1 MWTGGTAVA
10 LIGAQAAPSLL
21 ALLIILLAV
30 VLVGAVVGGALGY
43 VFIRSRLAKALAEAE
58 AQAKTSETE
67 ANRIVAQAES
77 QAKTIELAAQERK
90 LQVIEESEQE
100 TIRRRRELDR
110 VEERLQRRQE
120 LLDNKL
126 EQLESR
132 DRKLNQRQ
140 SKLDKREADFEKV
153 EEQRVAE
160 LERIGNMSRE
170 EARQELLAAVEQ
182 ESRQDMAR
190 RIREVEAE
198 TQAQADAKAR
208 EIITWA
214 IERLAS
220 DHVSETTVASVPLPN
235 DEMKGRIIGRQGRNI
250 RAIEQATG
258 VDLVVDDTPEAV
270 IVSSFDPIRREV
282 ARLTLSRLVQD
293 GRIHPGRI
301 EKEVQKAQEEV
312 EKSIKEAGEQAI
324 IELGLQGLHPELLKL
339 VGRLKYRTS
348 YGQNQLAHA
357 VEAGHIAGMLAS
369 QLGGDVQV
377 SKMGALLHDLGKAVS
392 HEVEGPHATIG
403 ADIAR
408 RYGVPAAVVNC
419 IASHHHETEQSSVE
433 AVIVAA
439 ADAISGARPGARRE
453 SLEIYVK
460 RIKALEDI
468 GNSFPGVQQTY
479 AIQAGRE
486 IRIVVRPDDVDD
498 LGAIRLSRDIA
509 KKIEENLEYPGQIKV
524 TVIRETRAV
533 ELAK

>member
-1 MWTGGTAVA
+1 MWTGGTAVVMLGLQQGPGVGTLLIFLAAA
-10 LIGAQAAPSLL
+10 LI
-21 ALLIILLAV
+21 
-30 VLVGAVVGGALGY
+30 GAVVGGVLGY
-43 VFIRSRLAKALAEAE
+43 VLSRSRQAEALADAE
-58 AQAKTSETE
+58 AKIRTSEVE
-67 ANRIVAQAES
+67 ANRLLAQAES

-100 TIRRRRELDR
+100 TIRRRRELER
-110 VEERLQRRQE
+110 AEERIQRRQE
-120 LLDNKL
+120 VLDAKL
-126 EQLESR
+126 EQLDSR

-140 SKLDKREADFEKV
+140 SKLDKRETDLEKV

-160 LERIGNMSRE
+160 LERISAMSRE
-170 EARQELLAAVEQ
+170 DARQELLTAVEQ
-182 ESRQDMAR
+182 ETRQDMAR
-190 RIREVEAE
+190 RIREVEAQV
-198 TQAQADAKAR
+198 QAEADTRAR
-208 EIITWA
+208 EVITWA

-270 IVSSFDPIRREV
+270 IVSSFDPVRREV

-324 IELGLQGLHPELLKL
+324 IELGLPPFHPELLKL

-357 VEAGHIAGMLAS
+357 IEAAHLAGMLAS
-369 QLGGDVQV
+369 ELGGDVQT

-392 HEVEGPHATIG
+392 HEIEGPHATIG
-403 ADIAR
+403 ADIAK
-408 RYGVPAAVVNC
+408 RYGMPAAVVNC
-419 IASHHHETEQSSVE
+419 IASHHHETEQGSIE

-453 SLEIYVK
+453 SLETYVK
-460 RIKALEDI
+460 RIKSLEDI
-468 GNSFPGVQQTY
+468 GNSFPGVSQTY

-486 IRIVVRPDDVDD
+486 IRIVVKPDELDD
-498 LGAIRLSRDIA
+498 LAAIRLSKDIA

-524 TVIRETRAV
+524 TVIRETRAI